1 MIAVSEFPEQHTLV
15 ANGQRFIHRTA
26 GETWGKAAVSKAEA
40 LSSVHGPVLMAER
53 LQLVGPNCL
62 INTSITSA
70 FDWGHCEITT
80 DTLKGVTAKKVWES
94 M

>member
-1 MIAVSEFPEQHTLV
+1 MIAGSEFPEQHTLA
-15 ANGQRFIHRTA
+15 ANGQRFMHSTA
-26 GETWGKAAVSKAEA
+26 GETWGKAEA

-70 FDWGHCEITT
+70 FDWEHCEITT
-80 DTLKGVTAKKVWES
+80 DTLKGVTG
-94 M
+94 